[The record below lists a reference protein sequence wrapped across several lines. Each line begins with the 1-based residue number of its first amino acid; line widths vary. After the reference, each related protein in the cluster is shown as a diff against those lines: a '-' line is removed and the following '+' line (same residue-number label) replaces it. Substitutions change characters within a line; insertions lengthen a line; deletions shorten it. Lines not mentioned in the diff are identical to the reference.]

1 MNKVVLK
8 EFSKEQ
14 LWIKVVFYGLFALVG
29 FELLH
34 FSNIGFTN
42 PIKYVPVIYYT
53 FAFLSLVTYFGN
65 RIKGDYE
72 LLYFGLINVIVGT
85 FTLVNNLYPN
95 SGFIL
100 ADAVLLYSILNVING
115 GFTCLRMLKERN
127 IQVFMK
133 IAITVMLLFMG
144 VFVISAIYDK
154 VEYGTLILGYY
165 FAAYGLLYL
174 LEIFVNVIIGNK
186 KLEKAILNYV
196 DFGEEPVVSEP
207 VEEKKEEPKTIKP
220 VKLGKITNAKK
231 EIKPTTKKVT
241 KKVVKNRTVRKIR
254 RK

>member
-100 ADAVLLYSILNVING
+100 ADAVLLYSIANVLNK
-115 GFTCLRMLKERN
+115 GFSCNRLLREKN
-127 IQVFMK
+127 VNFFSK
-133 IAITVMLLFMG
+133 ISITILLLFLG
-144 VFVISAIYDK
+144 VFVVSSLYNKIE
-154 VEYGTLILGYY
+154 VGTLILGYY
-165 FAAYGLLYL
+165 LVTFGLLSLLEPFIAILMNNQSIKKYILYL
-174 LEIFVNVIIGNK
+174 LSY
-186 KLEKAILNYV
+186 EKV
-196 DFGEEPVVSEP
+196 
-207 VEEKKEEPKTIKP
+207 EKKEEK
-220 VKLGKITNAKK
+220 VSKK
-231 EIKPTTKKVT
+231 EEKPKKEES
-241 KKVVKNRTVRKIR
+241 KEKPKIKNRTIKKI
-254 RK
+254 KKK